1 MKPDTIKIIIH
12 ENREINLNA
21 ILSVSANSR
30 EELRPSDVDR
40 VMTLACEIGVAESF
54 RSWLLKSGIFQYETR
69 EEIEA
74 WMPEVAE
81 LPLNPKPILKRYDPI
96 QRFDQG
102 GCGVGEMAECPDGEY
117 VRYLDI
123 SGGEVRS

>member
-1 MKPDTIKIIIH
+1 MKLETIKIIIH

-21 ILSVSANSR
+21 ILAISANSR

-54 RSWLLKSGIFQYETR
+54 RSWLLESARFQYETR

-74 WMPEVAE
+74 WKPEVSA
-81 LPLNPKPILKRYDPI
+81 
-96 QRFDQG
+96 
-102 GCGVGEMAECPDGEY
+102 
-117 VRYLDI
+117 
-123 SGGEVRS
+123 